1 MARDLTAALH
11 ALTIEAQGQ
20 TTRQDKALPEA
31 PPATPIQARTG
42 GSGPV
47 RSTGGDGRSFSL
59 GGARTLESSDGL
71 FSFHF
76 PATLTFVDSG
86 VTYTLGL
93 IEKTP

>member
-1 MARDLTAALH
+1 MAKDLTAALH
-11 ALTIEAQGQ
+11 ALTVEAQGQ
-20 TTRQDKALPEA
+20 TPRQSKVLR
-31 PPATPIQARTG
+31 PATEATEIPARTG
-42 GSGPV
+42 ASGPV
-47 RSTGGDGRSFSL
+47 RTAGGDGRSFSL

-86 VTYTLGL
+86 VTYTLGV